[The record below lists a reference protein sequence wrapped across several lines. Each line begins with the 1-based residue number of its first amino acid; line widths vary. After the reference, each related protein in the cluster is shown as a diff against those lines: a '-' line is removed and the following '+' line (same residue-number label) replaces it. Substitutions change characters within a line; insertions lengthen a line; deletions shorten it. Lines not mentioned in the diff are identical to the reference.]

1 MRRFPEPISNLVAA
15 FARLPG
21 VGPKTA
27 LRYVFYLLSQPK
39 FDLEVMARALTQ
51 LGERIKTCPRCY
63 TYTEQEMCEIC
74 QDPKRDE
81 SLLCVV
87 EEARDIST
95 IESTGMYHGLYH
107 VLGGT
112 LNPIEGMTPDT
123 IRYRQLGE
131 RLEASP
137 EISEVILA
145 LSPTT
150 HGEAT
155 ILFLQKSFSPL
166 GRSMTR
172 LARGLP
178 LGATLEFAD
187 EVTLGDALTSRRKL

>member
-15 FARLPG
+15 FTRLPG
-21 VGPKTA
+21 VGPRTA

-51 LGERIKTCPRCY
+51 LGELIKTCPRCF
-63 TYTEQEMCEIC
+63 TYTEAQMCEIC
-74 QDPKRDE
+74 QDPKRDT

-95 IESTGMYHGLYH
+95 IESTGIYHGLYH

-112 LNPIEGMTPDT
+112 LNPIEGITPDT
-123 IRYRQLGE
+123 ICYRQLRE
-131 RLEASP
+131 RLEGDPAVT
-137 EISEVILA
+137 EIILA

-155 ILFLQKSFSPL
+155 ILFLQKQLAPL
-166 GRSMTR
+166 SRSMTR

-187 EVTLGDALTSRRKL
+187 EVTLGDALKDRKHI